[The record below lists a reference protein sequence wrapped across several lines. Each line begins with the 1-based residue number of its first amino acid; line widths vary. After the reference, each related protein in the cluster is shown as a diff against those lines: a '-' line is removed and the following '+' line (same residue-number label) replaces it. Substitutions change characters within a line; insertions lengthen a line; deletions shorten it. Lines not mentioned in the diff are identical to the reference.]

1 MPVWQSAANDG
12 KHLRLWTASEGEAIR
27 PGFSIFPV
35 GSNMQRFFQ
44 WLGRGSLEAVSEMGR
59 MMLLLSE
66 ACIWLV
72 RRPWRVRL
80 FFKQMEFVGVRS
92 LFVVCL
98 TSLFTGM
105 VLALQTY
112 YAFRM
117 FSAESLVGAT
127 VALSMTREL
136 GPVITALMVTG
147 RAGSAIAAEIGT
159 MRVTEQVD
167 ALSVMAI
174 NPVQYLVTPRVVA
187 GLFML
192 PMLTVVS
199 DLVGVVGGYLIGVKT
214 LGINSG
220 LFMNKIY
227 ELVKTEDIMEG
238 LYKAAV
244 FGMIMTLVGCY
255 KGFYT
260 SGGAE
265 GVGRATTESVVLSSV
280 LILSSDY
287 VLTALMM

>member
-1 MPVWQSAANDG
+1 MTQ
-12 KHLRLWTASEGEAIR
+12 
-27 PGFSIFPV
+27 
-35 GSNMQRFFQ
+35 FFQ
-44 WLGRGSLEAVSEMGR
+44 WIGASSIAMVAEIGR
-59 MMLLLSE
+59 MSALFSE
-66 ACIWLV
+66 ACAWLV
-72 RRPWRVRL
+72 RPPWRVRQI
-80 FFKQMEFVGVRS
+80 FKQMEFVGVRS

-98 TSLFTGM
+98 TALFTGM

-112 YAFRM
+112 YAFRL

-167 ALSVMAI
+167 ALTVMAI
-174 NPVQYLVTPRVVA
+174 NPVQYLVSPRILA
-187 GLFML
+187 GFLML
-192 PMLTVVS
+192 PLLTVVS
-199 DLVGVVGGYLIGVKT
+199 DFVGILGGYLIGVKA

-220 LFMNKIY
+220 IFMNKIY
-227 ELVKTEDIMEG
+227 ELLTLDDIYDG
-238 LYKAAV
+238 LVKAAV
-244 FGMIMTLVGCY
+244 FGAILTLVGCY

-280 LILSSDY
+280 LILAFDY
-287 VLTALMM
+287 VMTALMM

>member
-1 MPVWQSAANDG
+1 MN
-12 KHLRLWTASEGEAIR
+12 
-27 PGFSIFPV
+27 
-35 GSNMQRFFQ
+35 RFLE
-44 WLGRGSLEAVSEMGR
+44 WLGRWTLDAVSEMGR
-59 MMLLLSE
+59 MMLLMAE
-66 ACIWLV
+66 ACAWLA
-72 RRPWRVRL
+72 RPPWRVRL

-167 ALSVMAI
+167 ALTVMAVS
-174 NPVQYLVTPRVVA
+174 PVQYLVTPRVLA
-187 GLFML
+187 GVFML
-192 PMLTVVS
+192 PLLTVVA
-199 DLVGVVGGYLIGVKT
+199 DFIGVVGGYLVGVKT

-227 ELVKTEDIMEG
+227 ELVKTDDILEG
-238 LYKAAV
+238 MYKAAV
-244 FGMIMTLVGCY
+244 FGGILALVGCY

-280 LILSSDY
+280 LILASDY

>member
-1 MPVWQSAANDG
+1 MTQFVSSLGNLALNISRETG
-12 KHLRLWTASEGEAIR
+12 KI
-27 PGFSIFPV
+27 
-35 GSNMQRFFQ
+35 
-44 WLGRGSLEAVSEMGR
+44 
-59 MMLLLSE
+59 MLLLLE
-66 ACIWLV
+66 AASWLF
-72 RRPWRVRL
+72 RPPWRWRL
-80 FFKQMEFVGVRS
+80 FFKQMEFIGVNS
-92 LFVVCL
+92 VFVVAL

-117 FSAESLVGAT
+117 FSAETLVGAT

-174 NPVQYLVTPRVVA
+174 NPVQYLVLPRITA
-187 GLFML
+187 GVIML
-192 PMLTVVS
+192 PLLTALS
-199 DLVGVVGGYLIGVKT
+199 DFIGVVGGYLVGVKL
-214 LGINSG
+214 LGIHG
-220 LFMNKIY
+220 GIFMNKIY
-227 ELVKTEDIMEG
+227 EYVELSDIYNG
-238 LYKAAV
+238 LIKAAC
-244 FGMIMTLVGCY
+244 FGLILTLVGCY

-260 SGGAE
+260 RGGAE
-265 GVGRATTESVVLSSV
+265 GVGRATTQAVVLSSV
-280 LILSSDY
+280 LILTFDY